1 MNYVLDTCAVSELRV
16 PARANAGL
24 VKWAEK
30 TPGDIYIA
38 AITLVELEIGV
49 MRIERRDARQGEILR
64 RWLDDEIAVAFRGR
78 ILPFDEDAA
87 RLCARL
93 HVPDPRPE
101 RDAMIAAT
109 AIGHRH
115 ALVTRNVKDFR
126 GMKGLTLINPW
137 TASSKRTSDR

>member
-64 RWLDDEIAVAFRGR
+64 RWLDDEIAAVFRGR
-78 ILPFDEDAA
+78 ILPFDEEAA

-109 AIGHRH
+109 AIVHRH
-115 ALVTRNVKDFR
+115 ALVTRNVKDFK
-126 GMKGLTLINPW
+126 GMKGLTTINPW
-137 TASSKRTSDR
+137 AA